1 MCNSV
6 AGLLSGAPLLTR
18 FTALIGRDFFQRD
31 TLLCARELIG
41 TTVVWERCSGMVVE
55 TEAYLT
61 ENDQACHTFSR
72 PSTREF
78 VKRNTAGCAYI
89 YFNYGMHWMLN
100 MLIKGGPRD
109 GLILI
114 RALEPRSGIASDEK
128 TSRYRG
134 HSPALFRAGQADPG
148 ACHHGSASRAGFVC
162 RSSVLLQSSRDG
174 GCRCCRRRAD
184 RHQPIC
190 PSSLAFHFAGESVR

>member
-72 PSTREF
+72 PSTAR
-78 VKRNTAGCAYI
+78 
-89 YFNYGMHWMLN
+89 L
-100 MLIKGGPRD
+100 
-109 GLILI
+109 
-114 RALEPRSGIASDEK
+114 
-128 TSRYRG
+128 
-134 HSPALFRAGQADPG
+134 
-148 ACHHGSASRAGFVC
+148 
-162 RSSVLLQSSRDG
+162 
-174 GCRCCRRRAD
+174 
-184 RHQPIC
+184 
-190 PSSLAFHFAGESVR
+190 